1 MGWTKVNS
9 QTMSLATKHVAT
21 VLVGSVLV
29 LALSFAF
36 VTPAKADL
44 LSDLQ
49 AQVQALLAQI
59 TALGGGSS
67 TTAGAGCY
75 AFTTT
80 HQQGQSG
87 GEIMWIQKF
96 LNSHGAQV
104 AASGAGS
111 PGNETSYYGAL
122 TKAGVA

>member
-1 MGWTKVNS
+1 MWKLLKWIQRSNIKA
-9 QTMSLATKHVAT
+9 MSLATKHVAT

-59 TALGGGSS
+59 SALSGSTT

-75 AFTTT
+75 AFTRT
-80 HQQGQSG
+80 HQQGDSG
-87 GEIMWIQKF
+87 GEVMWIQKF
-96 LNSHGAQV
+96 LNSHR
-104 AASGAGS
+104 S
-111 PGNETSYYGAL
+111 EEHTSEL
-122 TKAGVA
+122 QSHVNLVCRLLLEK